1 MKIIKKVIP
10 IFLEKMLN
18 PKEIYSEF
26 ENKIFGKRT
35 ASESLIN
42 LVENS
47 RDEELREESIKYIK
61 KIGLKNQSTF
71 EFLEN
76 LFISDCCE
84 NIRSAAFKAIKKNFK
99 EKAIKPALYAI
110 SKERGDNHQ
119 ILIPVIEFLIK
130 NLNPLSCKDLLIQK
144 IKNLDN
150 KSLKYDL
157 NLMNLENLNL
167 LGLKN
172 IIYDSLLRNSLEN
185 LYFHRRKIPFAVD
198 LDYID

>member
-1 MKIIKKVIP
+1 
-10 IFLEKMLN
+10 MLN

-61 KIGLKNQSTF
+61 KIGLKNQNIF

-76 LFISDCCE
+76 LFISDLNA
-84 NIRSAAFKAIKKNFK
+84 NIRGAAFKAIKKNFK

-110 SKERGDNHQ
+110 SKERGL
-119 ILIPVIEFLIK
+119 ILIPVIEFLIE
-130 NLNPLSCKDLLIQK
+130 NFNPLSCKDLLIQK

-167 LGLKN
+167 LRLKN
-172 IIYDSLLRNSLEN
+172 IIYDSLLRNSLED
-185 LYFHRRKIPFAVD
+185 LYFHRRKISFAVD

>member
-1 MKIIKKVIP
+1 MEIIRIKITKI
-10 IFLEKMLN
+10 LEIMLT
-18 PKEIYSEF
+18 PREIYSEF
-26 ENKIFGKRT
+26 QNKIIDKKS
-35 ASESLIN
+35 ASEVLIN

-47 RDEELREESIKYIK
+47 QDDNLREESINYIK
-61 KIGLKNQSTF
+61 KIGLKNQSIF

-76 LFISDCCE
+76 LFISDLNE
-84 NIRSAAFKAIKKNFK
+84 HIRNAAFNAIKKNFK

-110 SKERGDNHQ
+110 SKEESFS
-119 ILIPVIEFLIK
+119 ILIPVIEFLIE
-130 NLNPLSCKDLLIQK
+130 NFNPLSCKDLLIKK

-150 KSLKYDL
+150 KSLKHDL
-157 NLMNLENLNL
+157 NLMKLENLNL
-167 LGLKN
+167 LRLKN

>member
-1 MKIIKKVIP
+1 MEILRIKITII
-10 IFLEKMLN
+10 LEIMLT
-18 PKEIYSEF
+18 PREIYSEF
-26 ENKIFGKRT
+26 QNKIIDKKS
-35 ASESLIN
+35 ASEVLIN

-47 RDEELREESIKYIK
+47 QDDNLREESINYIK
-61 KIGLKNQSTF
+61 KVGLRNQSIF

-76 LFISDCCE
+76 LFISDLNA
-84 NIRSAAFKAIKKNFK
+84 NIRGAAFKAIKKNFK

-110 SKERGDNHQ
+110 SKERGFL
-119 ILIPVIEFLIK
+119 ILIPIIEFLIE
-130 NLNPLSCKDLLIQK
+130 NFNPLSCKDLLIQK

-167 LGLKN
+167 LQLKN
-172 IIYDSLLRNSLEN
+172 IIYDSLLRNSLED

>member
-1 MKIIKKVIP
+1 
-10 IFLEKMLN
+10 MLT
-18 PKEIYSEF
+18 PREIYSEF
-26 ENKIFGKRT
+26 ENKIIDKRT
-35 ASESLIN
+35 ASEVLIN

-47 RDEELREESIKYIK
+47 QDEELREDCIYYIK

-76 LFISDCCE
+76 LFISDRNE
-84 NIRSAAFKAIKKNFK
+84 NIRGAAFKAIKKNFK

-110 SKERGDNHQ
+110 SKKRGLL
-119 ILIPVIEFLIK
+119 LIPVIEFLIE
-130 NLNPLSCKDLLIQK
+130 NFNPLSCKALLIQK

-150 KSLKYDL
+150 KFSTYDL
-157 NLMNLENLNL
+157 NVMNLENLNL
-167 LGLKN
+167 FRLKN

-185 LYFHRRKIPFAVD
+185 LYFHRRRIPFAVD